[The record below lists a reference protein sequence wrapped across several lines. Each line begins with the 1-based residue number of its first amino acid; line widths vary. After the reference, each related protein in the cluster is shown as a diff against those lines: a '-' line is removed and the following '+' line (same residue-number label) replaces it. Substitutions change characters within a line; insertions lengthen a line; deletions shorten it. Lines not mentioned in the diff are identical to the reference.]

1 MGHYQS
7 FKTVIYCT
15 ADWVER
21 TGQEQ
26 LEEQYAFMEKYIGVD
41 KVYLEP
47 YRDKLASKK
56 QIRMM
61 KKFFRDR
68 NVEVSGGITT
78 VTKDLSGEDRK
89 RQRLFD
95 TFCYSNEAMRNHLKK
110 MVEYTAEEFDEM
122 IIDDFFFTQCTCE
135 DCIREKGERSWE
147 EFRLAKMKEVSQ
159 NLVINPAKA
168 VNPNIRII
176 IKYPNWMESY
186 QETGYN
192 PAKQREMFDGIYT
205 GTESRHPV
213 LQDQHLPRYLS
224 YSLPRY
230 MENAAPGRNGGGW
243 FDPFECY
250 MMDTYLEQAYLT
262 CFSRAKEIM
271 MFCWPALYRN
281 RLATPLGFQLQKID
295 AILSRIKNPVG
306 TPVYLPFN
314 AQGEDHL
321 EDYLGM
327 LGIAFE
333 PVCEFPEGGD
343 TVFLTASALKDQKII
358 SRLKEFV
365 GAGGKA
371 VVTSGFMIGALEGKA
386 LPASED
392 IREMTSIRYRGRTL
406 KGNGFQISMP
416 WAGLFTK
423 RYVNSAKEICWPL
436 LEHRNNASWSLMNV
450 SNGDFHGSILLKDT
464 YGKGQLITLNVPD
477 MYSDLK
483 CYPQEALTRIRIEL
497 AGSGKV
503 YLDAPPQI
511 SLFTY
516 DDGSFGVYAYT
527 ADGCVPSDILVHV
540 REDVEVLQE
549 ISGDETER
557 TIARQYFENGE
568 SVFRMRMEPGSFRFF
583 KY

>member
-21 TGQEQ
+21 TTQEQ

-47 YRDKLASKK
+47 YRDRLASRE

-61 KKFFRDR
+61 KQFFGER

-78 VTKDLSGEDRK
+78 VTGDLSEKDRK

-95 TFCYSNEAMRNHLKK
+95 TFCYSNQEMREHLKK

-147 EFRLAKMKEVSQ
+147 AFRLEKMKEVSQ
-159 NLVINPAKA
+159 NLVIGPAKA
-168 VNPNIRII
+168 VNPNIKIV

-192 PAKQREMFDGIYT
+192 PEEQRNLFDGIYT
-205 GTESRHPV
+205 GTETRDPV

-250 MMDTYLEQAYLT
+250 LMDTYLEQAYLT
-262 CFSRAKEIM
+262 CFSRAREIM

-295 AILSRIKNPVG
+295 AILSEIGNPAG

-333 PVCEFPEGGD
+333 PVCEFPEGEE
-343 TVFLTASALKDQKII
+343 TVFLTASALKDTGVIGK
-358 SRLKEFV
+358 LKRFV
-365 GAGGKA
+365 AAGGKA
-371 VVTSGFMIGALEGKA
+371 IVTAGFMIGALEGKE
-386 LPASED
+386 LPESED
-392 IREMTSIRYRGRTL
+392 IRDMTSIRYRARRL
-406 KGNGFQISMP
+406 KGSGFQISKLGE
-416 WAGLFTK
+416 GLFGK
-423 RYVNSAKEICWPL
+423 SYVSSLKELSWPL
-436 LEHRNNASWSLMNV
+436 LEHRNNSSWSLMNV
-450 SNGDFHGSILLKDT
+450 AGGDLHGSILLKDT
-464 YGKGQLITLNVPD
+464 YGKGQLITLNIPD

-483 CYPQEALTRIRIEL
+483 CYPQEALTRIRAEF
-497 AGSGKV
+497 AGAGKP
-503 YLDAPPQI
+503 YLDAPAQI
-511 SLFTY
+511 SLFIY
-516 DDGSFGVYAYT
+516 DDRSFGIYAYT
-527 ADGCVPSDILVHV
+527 AGGCAPADIRIHVPADVQAL
-540 REDVEVLQE
+540 REM
-549 ISGDETER
+549 GGTER
-557 TIARQYFENGE
+557 MRAPKRLYYENGE
-568 SVFRMRMEPGSFRFF
+568 SVFRVRIVPGEFRFF